1 MMLKMIETVPEDLVV
16 DAVLILVGLVGLL
29 PAKVQE

>member
-1 MMLKMIETVPEDLVV
+1 MIETVPEDLVV

-29 PAKVQE
+29 PAEVQE